1 MRLVAHGGPSYF
13 VGPFPFREPMPS
25 VANRHI
31 AETEYKNIAILLVI
45 KGIAIVYIRKFC
57 YIRSAKSKNKLHFLD
72 MAKVVYKSYNQND
85 SLLFPHCI
93 GDFIPENDPVR
104 VLDAIV
110 EHLDISAI
118 EATYKGGGA
127 SSFAPRMLLKV
138 VLYAYLQNIHSG
150 RKMEAMLKRDIN
162 FMWLS
167 GMQHPDFNTINLFR
181 KNRLADVMDDIF
193 TQVVQM
199 LVDAKFV
206 SLEVQYID
214 GTKIEANANKYTFV
228 WKKATRTN
236 QDKLDLKVKSILREA
251 ESVLDMEFK
260 DESDNVM
267 TAEEMQKRTDDILS
281 QMDASGI
288 SDKKLRKAVTTV
300 KDESVPKMKEYE
312 EKLEIVGERGSYS
325 KTDKDATFMRMK
337 EDAMNNGQTKPGYN
351 VQIATENQF
360 ITNYGLYHQANDQGT
375 MIPFLESFRERY
387 GTQSTTVCADSG
399 YGSEMNYEYM
409 VSKQITPFVKY
420 NMFHAEMKRKRR
432 NNPFLIENMF
442 YNKELDFYVC
452 PMGQHMELVGT
463 KRDTSELG
471 YVSTRSMYRAN
482 DCSKCPLR
490 SMCYT
495 GQCNQ
500 RTIVVNHRNNELR
513 AMVRELL
520 TSDEGL
526 MHRSRRPIEPEA
538 VFGQIKYDNHFK
550 RFCYRGKRLVKA
562 EFAAIAIAHNIRKMI
577 SKGYNVH
584 SELVLG

>member
-1 MRLVAHGGPSYF
+1 MLVSGSF
-13 VGPFPFREPMPS
+13 VIFE
-25 VANRHI
+25 V
-31 AETEYKNIAILLVI
+31 
-45 KGIAIVYIRKFC
+45 RKQNNT
-57 YIRSAKSKNKLHFLD
+57 ITPTD

-85 SLLFPHCI
+85 NLLFPHCI

-138 VLYAYLQNIHSG
+138 ILYAYLQNIHSG
-150 RKMEAMLKRDIN
+150 RKMEAMLKRDVN

-167 GMQHPDFNTINLFR
+167 GMQRPDFNTINLFR

-193 TQVVQM
+193 TQVVKM

-228 WKKATRTN
+228 WKKATKTN
-236 QDKLDLKVKSILREA
+236 QDKLDHKVKSILREA
-251 ESVLDMEFK
+251 ERVLNMELK

-267 TAEEMQKRTDDILS
+267 TAEEMQKRTDEILAR
-281 QMDASGI
+281 MDEKGI
-288 SDKKLRKAVTTV
+288 SDKKLRKAVTKV
-300 KDESVPKMKEYE
+300 KEESVPKMKEYE

-360 ITNYGLYHQANDQGT
+360 ITNYGLYSSPTDQGT
-375 MIPFLESFRERY
+375 LIPFLNSFEDRY
-387 GTQSTTVCADSG
+387 GVRSYTVCADSG
-399 YGSEMNYEYM
+399 YGSEMNYEHM

-432 NNPFLIENMF
+432 KNAFLIENMF

-452 PMGQHMELVGT
+452 PMGQHLEFV
-463 KRDTSELG
+463 KQIKEKSDLG
-471 YVSTRSMYRAN
+471 YESTKSVYRAK
-482 DCSKCPLR
+482 DCSRCPLR
-490 SMCYT
+490 SMCYK
-495 GQCNQ
+495 GKHNA
-500 RTIVVNHRNNELR
+500 RTIEVNHRNNELR
-513 AMVRELL
+513 AMARELL

-550 RFCYRGKRLVKA
+550 RFSYRGKRLVNA
-562 EFAAIAIAHNIRKMI
+562 EFAAIAVAHNIRKMI
-577 SKGYNVH
+577 SKGYCVC
-584 SELVLG
+584 SEVAVG

>member
-1 MRLVAHGGPSYF
+1 MSGSF
-13 VGPFPFREPMPS
+13 VIFE
-25 VANRHI
+25 V
-31 AETEYKNIAILLVI
+31 
-45 KGIAIVYIRKFC
+45 RKQNNT
-57 YIRSAKSKNKLHFLD
+57 ITSTD

-85 SLLFPHCI
+85 NLLFPHCI

-138 VLYAYLQNIHSG
+138 ILYAYLQNIHSG
-150 RKMEAMLKRDIN
+150 RKMEAMLKRDVN

-167 GMQHPDFNTINLFR
+167 GMQRPDFNTINLFR

-193 TQVVQM
+193 TQVVKM

-228 WKKATRTN
+228 WKKATKTN
-236 QDKLDLKVKSILREA
+236 QDKLDHKVKSILREA
-251 ESVLDMEFK
+251 ERVLNMELK

-267 TAEEMQKRTDDILS
+267 TAEEMQKRTDEILAR
-281 QMDASGI
+281 MDEKGI
-288 SDKKLRKAVTTV
+288 SDKKLRKEVTKV
-300 KDESVPKMKEYE
+300 KEESVPKMKEYE
-312 EKLEIVGERGSYS
+312 EKLEIAGERGSYS

-360 ITNYGLYHQANDQGT
+360 ITNYGLYSSPTDQGT
-375 MIPFLESFRERY
+375 LIPFLNSFEDRY
-387 GTQSTTVCADSG
+387 GVRSSTVCADSG
-399 YGSEMNYEYM
+399 YGSEMNYEHM

-432 NNPFLIENMF
+432 KNAFLIENMF

-452 PMGQHMELVGT
+452 PMGQHLEFV
-463 KRDTSELG
+463 KQIKEKSDLG
-471 YVSTRSMYRAN
+471 YESTKSVYRAK
-482 DCSKCPLR
+482 DCSRCTLR
-490 SMCYT
+490 SMCYK
-495 GQCNQ
+495 GKHNA
-500 RTIVVNHRNNELR
+500 RTIEVNHRNNELR
-513 AMVRELL
+513 AMARELL

-526 MHRSRRPIEPEA
+526 RHRSRRPIEPEA

-550 RFCYRGKRLVKA
+550 RFCYRGKRLVNA
-562 EFAAIAIAHNIRKMI
+562 EFAAIAVAHNIRKMI
-577 SKGYNVH
+577 SKGYCVR
-584 SELVLG
+584 SEVAVG